1 MKLPIIKNLAE
12 NQSLEALKEAENMLI
27 NGETLPFEVG
37 GDDEGEQLTH
47 ILGAIDILERV
58 KNEGIDLRTAIR
70 GFSERVRNSIS

>member
-1 MKLPIIKNLAE
+1 MKLPVIKNLAE
-12 NQSLEALKEAENMLI
+12 NQTLEALKQAEDLLI
-27 NGETLPFEVG
+27 NGEPLPFEVG

-58 KNEGIDLRTAIR
+58 QKEGIDLRTAIR